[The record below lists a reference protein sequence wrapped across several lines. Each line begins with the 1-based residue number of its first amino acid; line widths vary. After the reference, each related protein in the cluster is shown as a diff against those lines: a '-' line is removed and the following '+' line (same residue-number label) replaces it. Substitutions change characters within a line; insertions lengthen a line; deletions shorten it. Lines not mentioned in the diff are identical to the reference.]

1 MQEPNILLFFK
12 GLVVKYGP
20 YGIVRTLQFLGG
32 RLLKLAG
39 TDVVSDNQSVPIEKA
54 DDDALRDFLVK
65 MG

>member
-1 MQEPNILLFFK
+1 MIGGQ
-12 GLVVKYGP
+12 VWP

-39 TDVVSDNQSVPIEKA
+39 TDVVSDSQSVPIEKA
-54 DDDALRDFLVK
+54 GDDALRDFLVK